1 MPVSDSNRTAPYR
14 ISQYHPAASAFCGP
28 SLGTPHRPHFS
39 GRELDRENDDEGR
52 RYGRVHGGNRN
63 DLDEWAGERHTDF
76 LSPPEINR
84 DWKTISL
91 PTESAEFAVLF

>member
-1 MPVSDSNRTAPYR
+1 VIKFTRFPWPPAPFADLHWALHTDRT
-14 ISQYHPAASAFCGP
+14 
-28 SLGTPHRPHFS
+28 LS

-52 RYGRVHGGNRN
+52 RHGRVHGGNRN